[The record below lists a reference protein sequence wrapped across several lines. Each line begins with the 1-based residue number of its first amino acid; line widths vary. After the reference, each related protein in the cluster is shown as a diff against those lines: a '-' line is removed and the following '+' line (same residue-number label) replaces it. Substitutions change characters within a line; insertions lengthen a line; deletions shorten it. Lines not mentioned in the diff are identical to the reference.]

1 MQLEPTEVRDEFD
14 VVVAGCGMAGMSAG
28 LSAAENGAAV
38 VVLEKAPKE
47 HLGGQTQFAHA
58 IRVPS
63 TDTDIPGYEFEKEY
77 SKSDLYQDIM
87 KVTKGRADQ
96 ELLETLVDA
105 AGSTVEW
112 LAAQGV
118 EFEERSPMGRPSKN
132 AIAWHPGYEG
142 SNTLEILI
150 DVATEQYDAE
160 VMYNME
166 ARSLR
171 RSDESRITGVTVV
184 GEDDVVLFACDAV
197 VIAAGGFEANA
208 EKRTRYMGPQFD
220 EMKVRGSRYVTGEA
234 MDMAIDIGANPV
246 GQWSG
251 AHMTMVD
258 PALPDIEGGLMKI
271 NGFPYSVL
279 VNHDGERFVD
289 EGADM
294 QSNTYAAYGR
304 RAFEQPDHEVF
315 LIFDEKTRDLVFSSG
330 PSEPMES
337 DSLETLVRRLGID
350 DVESTL
356 ETIEEFNAACDPGEF
371 DPHDLDGNATTGI
384 EPPKSNW
391 ALPIDEPPYYGF
403 PTTGG
408 ITFTFG
414 GLQINAEAQVLDT
427 GFDPIPGL
435 YAAGNSTGEL
445 FYYNYPGGS
454 GQINA
459 AVYGRIAGK
468 NAAAYVTN
476 R

>member
-1 MQLEPTEVRDEFD
+1 MQFEPTETRDDFD
-14 VVVAGCGMAGMSAG
+14 VVVAGCGLAGMSAG
-28 LSAAENGAAV
+28 LRAAEKGSSVAI
-38 VVLEKAPKE
+38 LEKAPE
-47 HLGGQTQFAHA
+47 ERRGGQTQYAHA

-63 TDTDIPGYEFEKEY
+63 TDTDIPGYEFEHEY
-77 SKSDLYQDIM
+77 SPSDFYQDIM

-96 ELLETLVDA
+96 ELLQTLVDN

-112 LAAQGV
+112 LTEQGI
-118 EFEERSPMGRPSKN
+118 EWEERSPMGRPSKN
-132 AIAWHPGYEG
+132 SIAWHPGYEG

-150 DVATEQYDAE
+150 EAAAELGTEVFYT
-160 VMYNME
+160 ME

-171 RSDESRITGVTVV
+171 RSNDSRITGLTAV
-184 GEDDVVLFACDAV
+184 GGDSVVLFECEAV
-197 VIAAGGFEANA
+197 IIAAGGFEANA

-234 MDMAIDIGANPV
+234 IDMAIDIGANPV

-251 AHMTMVD
+251 AHMAMVD
-258 PALPDIEGGLMKI
+258 PALPEVEGGLMKI
-271 NGFPYSVL
+271 NGFPYSVM

-294 QSNTYAAYGR
+294 QNNTYAAYGR
-304 RAFEQPDHEVF
+304 RAFEQPDHEAF
-315 LIFDEKTRDLVFSSG
+315 IIFDGKTREYVFSSG

-350 DVESTL
+350 DVEATL
-356 ETIEEFNAACDPGEF
+356 ETISEFNDACDPGEF
-371 DPHDLDGNATTGI
+371 NAHDLDGNATSEI

-391 ALPIDEPPYYGF
+391 ALPIDEPPFYGF

-414 GLQINAEAQVLDT
+414 GLQINTNAEVLDT
-427 GFDPIPGL
+427 SFDPIPGL

-459 AVYGRIAGK
+459 AVYGRIAGE
-468 NAAAYVTN
+468 NAAEYVN
-476 R
+476 NQ